1 MDNVFIINLCISRN
15 VNQEMVPSVSSV
27 AENIHNLLKSKHHG
41 VSINTAWISDAL
53 SSESLTADQ
62 IYKKWLTTD
71 MMETGGECLPSAV
84 TSMSGAK
91 IEIPGTLTLQLQSVL
106 NVGSSFYS
114 QLKKITGKPVPEAS
128 TQNTQYSTQNSTQN
142 NSQYNGPP
150 PSRMLFLTL
159 TDGTNIVSG
168 MEYKPCTQLSVNLL
182 PGTKILVSHMTARI
196 GVLLLQPGNFRLLGG
211 CVERLRLLYT
221 QERVLKSAMEGEEEG
236 EEEEDDKV
244 TVVNIGQTNPQVT
257 SSNSVNRVQANASD
271 PNVNPNHQARNNTL
285 HQHTHVT
292 SGANTIH
299 NPYTAT
305 NNPTNQ
311 NTAKRSHPTQQKLNI
326 VPSKPEPLLTQN
338 NSTFSAKVAPSRAQY
353 NSVSHSSKR
362 LKTDPGSSSE
372 LQITEHDLD
381 DDFEEFFEPD
391 ENFPT
396 DLEEPKVKIPS
407 VPEIPPDIIPIS
419 CLTTNLPFPV
429 KITATIC
436 SLASKLRPDPEWT
449 SQALLSDRSG
459 TKNIRLSEKL
469 LAKLIGF
476 TSQEFKKL
484 KPVGATN
491 PGIKAFLRKGLE
503 TFQEEVA
510 FKTGVFTVQLN
521 TVQNNLSP
529 FEVVDFEKI
538 DEVSERNLKEY
549 VRATVQ

>member
-1 MDNVFIINLCISRN
+1 
-15 VNQEMVPSVSSV
+15 
-27 AENIHNLLKSKHHG
+27 
-41 VSINTAWISDAL
+41 
-53 SSESLTADQ
+53 
-62 IYKKWLTTD
+62 
-71 MMETGGECLPSAV
+71 
-84 TSMSGAK
+84 
-91 IEIPGTLTLQLQSVL
+91 
-106 NVGSSFYS
+106 
-114 QLKKITGKPVPEAS
+114 
-128 TQNTQYSTQNSTQN
+128 
-142 NSQYNGPP
+142 
-150 PSRMLFLTL
+150 
-159 TDGTNIVSG
+159 
-168 MEYKPCTQLSVNLL
+168 
-182 PGTKILVSHMTARI
+182 
-196 GVLLLQPGNFRLLGG
+196 
-211 CVERLRLLYT
+211 
-221 QERVLKSAMEGEEEG
+221 
-236 EEEEDDKV
+236 
-244 TVVNIGQTNPQVT
+244 
-257 SSNSVNRVQANASD
+257 
-271 PNVNPNHQARNNTL
+271 
-285 HQHTHVT
+285 
-292 SGANTIH
+292 
-299 NPYTAT
+299 
-305 NNPTNQ
+305 
-311 NTAKRSHPTQQKLNI
+311 
-326 VPSKPEPLLTQN
+326 
-338 NSTFSAKVAPSRAQY
+338 
-353 NSVSHSSKR
+353 VSHSSKR

-396 DLEEPKVKIPS
+396 DLEEPKIKIPS

-419 CLTTNLPFPV
+419 CLITNLPFPV

-503 TFQEEVA
+503 TFQEEIA

-529 FEVVDFEKI
+529 FEVVDFEKM